1 MKVITMES
9 SAYKAMMEQI
19 AEVAGYVR
27 EIREAMK
34 RENTDRLLDTNEAAR
49 ELGVSK
55 RTLQRMRDD
64 HRIRYVVLRRKCQ
77 YRLSEIRRILDSHT
91 IREDGSGRTA
101 EHSTNCTIT
110 ADCPPETAG
119 SRKEGG
125 HEHGTA
131 DKETV

>member
-34 RENTDRLLDTNEAAR
+34 RENTDRLLDTNEAA
-49 ELGVSK
+49 SK

-91 IREDGSGRTA
+91 IREDGRTLDELHHNSRLPTGNGRQPKGRRT
-101 EHSTNCTIT
+101 
-110 ADCPPETAG
+110 
-119 SRKEGG
+119 
-125 HEHGTA
+125 
-131 DKETV
+131 

>member
-77 YRLSEIRRILDSHT
+77 YRL
-91 IREDGSGRTA
+91 
-101 EHSTNCTIT
+101 NCTIT

>member
-1 MKVITMES
+1 MLKPLLFIAELCRRNKKKRQNMKVITMES

-27 EIREAMK
+27 EIRE
-34 RENTDRLLDTNEAAR
+34 AR

-91 IREDGSGRTA
+91 IREDGRTLEELHHNSRLPTGNGRQPKGRRT
-101 EHSTNCTIT
+101 
-110 ADCPPETAG
+110 
-119 SRKEGG
+119 
-125 HEHGTA
+125 
-131 DKETV
+131 

>member
-64 HRIRYVVLRRKCQ
+64 PYQIRGPAAQMPVQALGNP
-77 YRLSEIRRILDSHT
+77 
-91 IREDGSGRTA
+91 EDT
-101 EHSTNCTIT
+101 
-110 ADCPPETAG
+110 
-119 SRKEGG
+119 
-125 HEHGTA
+125 
-131 DKETV
+131 